1 MLEQVKELLTKKH
14 KKGFLANRVALKC
27 ESCGQTEETA
37 YYELLKDQQFEVLEP
52 ANVPNPYI
60 MDGIYEEDVPA
71 TPIMFKRQCPNCGS
85 EMEAFSPVPMEYILT
100 ILQSAQPDD
109 IMYG

>member
-1 MLEQVKELLTKKH
+1 MLELVNELLSKKH
-14 KKGFLANRVALKC
+14 EKGFLANKVAFKC
-27 ESCGQTEETA
+27 ESCGHTEKSS
-37 YYELLKDQQFEVLEP
+37 YYELLKDQQFEELEP

-60 MDGIYEEDVPA
+60 MDGIYEEEVPA
-71 TPIMFKRQCPNCGS
+71 TPIMFKRQCPNCAS

-100 ILQSAQPDD
+100 ILQTAQPDD